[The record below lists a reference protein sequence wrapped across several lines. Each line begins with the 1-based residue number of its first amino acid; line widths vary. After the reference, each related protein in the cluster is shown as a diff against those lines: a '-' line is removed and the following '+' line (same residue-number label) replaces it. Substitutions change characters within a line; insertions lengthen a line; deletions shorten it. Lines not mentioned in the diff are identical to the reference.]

1 VIKHWDDLAYHHAHG
16 VLSHAGLLLRGTA
29 LQILEVSNRAQGI
42 ALGLRQF
49 SVQYANSGLQFFAL
63 RGAVIYKGLRL

>member
-1 VIKHWDDLAYHHAHG
+1 
-16 VLSHAGLLLRGTA
+16 LLRGTA

-49 SVQYANSGLQFFAL
+49 SVQYANGGLQFFAL